1 MESGSFSSY
10 LDPKRKL
17 IMFDS
22 LLDILNQRKAS
33 RAISPQELSDEIINK
48 LMQAAQLSASCFN
61 NQPWRFLFLT
71 EPAALEKGRKALSGG
86 NSWARTAPLLIVG
99 FSKPDLDCQYK
110 DGRKYY
116 LFDLGMAAQL
126 ILLQATELNLIA
138 RPMAGFS
145 PQVIRDEFNI
155 PAEWEIYVMIAVGY
169 EGDISQLSEDLQQK
183 SLAPRTRKPLA
194 ENFFI
199 NKFA

>member
-1 MESGSFSSY
+1 MFTS
-10 LDPKRKL
+10 L
-17 IMFDS
+17 ID
-22 LLDILNQRKAS
+22 LLNKRKAS
-33 RAISPQELSDEIINK
+33 RAIATEKLNDEVIHK
-48 LMQAAQLSASCFN
+48 LMSAAQLSASCFN

-86 NSWARTAPLLIVG
+86 NSWAKTAPLLIVG
-99 FSKPDLDCQYK
+99 FSKSDLDCQMK
-110 DGRKYY
+110 DGRQYY
-116 LFDLGMAAQL
+116 LFDLGMACQL

-138 RPMAGFS
+138 RPMAGYS
-145 PQVIRDEFNI
+145 SQVIRDEFNI

-169 EGDISQLSEDLQQK
+169 EGDISQLSEDLQKK

-199 NKFA
+199 NQFV